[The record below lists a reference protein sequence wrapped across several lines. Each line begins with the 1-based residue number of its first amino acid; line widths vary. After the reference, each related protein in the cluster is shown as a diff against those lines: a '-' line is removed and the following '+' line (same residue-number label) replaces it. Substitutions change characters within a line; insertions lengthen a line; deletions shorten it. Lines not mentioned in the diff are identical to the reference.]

1 MRHHIPVNGL
11 CRICCAHREDLFH
24 ALMHCPHASALWEAM
39 REVWEIPRVSTPAR
53 DRWLEAWLLSM
64 PMKLCDRVLM
74 IVWRVW
80 HARNEVTHG
89 KPLSSTIGSR
99 RFICSYVK
107 SRPPVGTVKLNIDGA
122 YIDQTG
128 VAGAGMILRRDDGS
142 IVFSACRA
150 LRFCSSALESE
161 LSACLEGVC

>member
-80 HARNEVTHG
+80 HARNKATHG
-89 KPLSSTIGSR
+89 KPLPLTIGSR
-99 RFICSYVK
+99 RFIYSY
-107 SRPPVGTVKLNIDGA
+107 
-122 YIDQTG
+122 
-128 VAGAGMILRRDDGS
+128 M
-142 IVFSACRA
+142 
-150 LRFCSSALESE
+150 SSL
-161 LSACLEGVC
+161 